1 MFVCMCECM
10 PRMYKGLRR
19 LEVGTTSSGAGVIGN
34 CKPSCMDARKE
45 LNLNLL
51 EEQIEFLKCRA
62 ISPDLHRLI
71 YLFHHELL
79 LSIRTVNLKLD
90 T

>member
-1 MFVCMCECM
+1 MCECM
-10 PRMYKGLRR
+10 PHMYKGLWR
-19 LEVGTTSSGAGVIGN
+19 LEVGTTSSGAGVTGN
-34 CKPSCMDARKE
+34 CEPPCMDARKE

-62 ISPDLHRLI
+62 ISPDLHRLLI

-79 LSIRTVNLKLD
+79 LSIRTVDLKLD